1 MARQIYA
8 SIACNLHLPTLQAV
22 LPLLEAEK
30 VDAIEWA
37 FDTLYRVPNIPDWFI
52 ELLRTYGLAG
62 RLVGH
67 GVYYSL
73 FSGRWSPEQQ
83 RWLDHLKKVAT
94 NFQFDHITEH
104 FGFMT
109 GEDFHKGAPLHVPFS
124 QRTLAIGR
132 DRLLRM
138 HDACQCPVG
147 LENLAIAYTMDDV
160 RQHGAFLEA
169 LVEPTNGFIIL
180 DLHNLY
186 CQIHNFGVD
195 FDDILAAYPLHRV
208 REIHISGG
216 SWEAS
221 ESEPDKTVRRDTH
234 DDRVPEAV
242 FQMLDVALGC
252 CPNLKFVVMEQLGEF
267 MAVPEQQAGF
277 RDDFD
282 RMRGMVHLFAQNQPD
297 NLTIE
302 HFLPKN
308 TTPPGP
314 PLHDETLYS
323 EQIELTRLLE
333 NATSVPD
340 FLAEMSRSNL
350 AHSEW
355 RVEQWQPAMLET
367 AIRIAQKW
375 KNGFGV

>member
-1 MARQIYA
+1 MARQIHA

-30 VDAIEWA
+30 ADAIEWA

-73 FSGRWSPEQQ
+73 FSGHWSPEQQ
-83 RWLDHLKKVAT
+83 RWLDHLQKVAN

-132 DRLLRM
+132 DRLRRM
-138 HDACQCPVG
+138 YDACQCPVG
-147 LENLAIAYTMDDV
+147 LENLAIAYSLDDV

-186 CQIHNFGVD
+186 CQIHNFNLD
-195 FDDILAAYPLHRV
+195 LEEILAAYPLHRV

-221 ESEPDKTVRRDTH
+221 ESEPGKTVRRDTH
-234 DDRVPEAV
+234 DDRVPAMV
-242 FQMLDVALGC
+242 FHMLDVALGR
-252 CPNLKFVVMEQLGEF
+252 CPNLKFGVLEQLGEF
-267 MAVPEQQAGF
+267 MATADQQAGF

-282 RMRGMVHLFAQNQPD
+282 RMRGMVHQFAQKQPD
-297 NLTIE
+297 NPHQE
-302 HFLPKN
+302 HFLPKK
-308 TTPPGP
+308 TPPQGP
-314 PLHDETLYS
+314 PLHDEALYA
-323 EQIELTRLLE
+323 EQMELTRLLE
-333 NATSVPD
+333 NAASMPDLVAAMGTSR
-340 FLAEMSRSNL
+340 LAQSD
-350 AHSEW
+350 W
-355 RVEQWQPAMLET
+355 RVEHWQPAMLET
-367 AIRIAQKW
+367 AMRIAQKW
-375 KNGFGV
+375 KNGFA